1 MVEKR
6 TGDIFF
12 VCATA
17 SWQPFPVSPAYCAAK
32 HGLLGLSRT
41 LRDTTKDKGLRVVA
55 VMPGKT
61 LTPAWDGTEIPVEKF
76 IPADDVA
83 NIILSIHQLDR
94 RTNIDEIIVRPR
106 ESS

>member
-1 MVEKR
+1 MLPIKR
-6 TGDIFF
+6 EIK
-12 VCATA
+12 
-17 SWQPFPVSPAYCAAK
+17 WQPFPISTAYCAAK
-32 HGLLGLSRT
+32 HGLLGLART
-41 LRDTTKDKGLRVVA
+41 LRDTTKGQGLRVVA

-61 LTPAWDGTEIPVEKF
+61 LTPAWGETDIPTDKF

-83 NIILSIHQLDR
+83 NVILNIHQLDR

>member
-6 TGDIFF
+6 TGDIFY

-61 LTPAWDGTEIPVEKF
+61 LTPAWDGTDIPVEKF